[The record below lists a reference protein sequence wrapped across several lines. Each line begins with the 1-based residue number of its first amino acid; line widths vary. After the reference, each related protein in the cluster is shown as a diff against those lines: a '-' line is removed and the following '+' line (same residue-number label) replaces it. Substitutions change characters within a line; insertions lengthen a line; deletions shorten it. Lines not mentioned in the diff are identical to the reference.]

1 MSTARFHHPEDVQDS
16 IESLQRE
23 HGGSRPFIYWL
34 TLAVTAAAVASL
46 PLVKVDMSVGAPG
59 QVRPALER
67 LPVQPAV
74 AGKIVE
80 LMVADNQPVRQG
92 DVLLVID
99 TASLD
104 ARLIQNENQRA
115 ENDQTLA
122 DLGRLLG
129 HPALISASPET
140 DRFAQLERGDFASTL
155 PGNLTT
161 GQYLRQHSM
170 LLSEIR
176 RLLSLRQRAV
186 QDLARAEALHRK
198 GLLAEAA
205 YDEQRYALES
215 AERDLDLAL
224 QQTLSRW
231 QSDRIERE
239 RRRIDLASEAKQ
251 LQELRELH
259 VIRAPVDG
267 TAIGFLGLHPG
278 LFIPAEQRLGE
289 ISPGGGLQAD
299 VYIGPRDVGFVRN
312 GQPVKLQV
320 DAFPYTEWG
329 MLRGRVRHISQDFV
343 QVGQVPAFRTVVDLD
358 DTRLTSASGL
368 TVELRR
374 GMTVNARFVLE
385 RRTLFSVLYGKLS
398 ESLDPRAK
406 SAAN

>member
-34 TLAVTAAAVASL
+34 ALAVTAAAVASL

-80 LMVADNQPVRQG
+80 LSVADNRPVRKG

-104 ARLIQNENQRA
+104 ARLNQNENQRA
-115 ENDQTLA
+115 ENDQALA
-122 DLGRLLG
+122 DLGHLLG
-129 HPALISASPET
+129 HPALAPAAAAA
-140 DRFAQLERGDFASTL
+140 DRFTQLERGDYAAVL
-155 PGNLTT
+155 PARLVT
-161 GQYLRQHSM
+161 GQYLRQHSV

-176 RLLSLRQRAV
+176 RLLSLRQRTA
-186 QDLARAEALHRK
+186 QDLARAEALHGK

-205 YDEQRYALES
+205 FDEQRYALES
-215 AERDLDLAL
+215 VEREFDLAL

-231 QSDRIERE
+231 QNDRIERE

-251 LQELRELH
+251 LHELRELH
-259 VIRAPVDG
+259 VVRAPVDG

-278 LFIPAEQRLGE
+278 QFVPAEQRLGE

-299 VYIGPRDVGFVRN
+299 VYIGPRDIGFVRT

-329 MLRGRVRHISQDFV
+329 MLRGRVRDISQDFV

-398 ESLDPRAK
+398 DSLDPRAR
-406 SAAN
+406 SFLR

>member
-23 HGGSRPFIYWL
+23 HGGGRSYIYWL
-34 TLAVTAAAVASL
+34 ALLVTAAAVASL

-74 AGKIVE
+74 SGKITR
-80 LMVADNQPVRQG
+80 LAVADNQAVHQG
-92 DVLLVID
+92 EVLLVID
-99 TASLD
+99 MASLE
-104 ARLIQNENQRA
+104 ARLAQNADQRA
-115 ENDQTLA
+115 ENDQALA
-122 DLGRLLG
+122 DLDLLLG
-129 HPALISASPET
+129 HPELAPAP
-140 DRFAQLERGDFASTL
+140 DRFPQLERGDFASVL
-155 PGNLTT
+155 PGRLVT
-161 GQYLRQHSM
+161 GQYLRQHAV
-170 LLSEIR
+170 LLSDLR
-176 RLLSLRQRAV
+176 RLLGQRQRATL
-186 QDLARAEALHRK
+186 DFARAGALYAK

-205 YDEQRYALES
+205 YDEQRFTLES
-215 AERDLDLAL
+215 ADRELDLAL

-231 QSDRIERE
+231 QTDRIDRT

-259 VIRAPVDG
+259 IVRAPVDG

-278 LFIPAEQRLGE
+278 QFIPAEQRLGE

-299 VYIGPRDVGFVRN
+299 VYIGPRDIGFVRT

-329 MLRGRVRHISQDFV
+329 MLRGHVRHISQDFV
-343 QVGQVPAFRTVVDLD
+343 QVGSVPAFRTVVELE

-385 RRTLFSVLYGKLS
+385 RRTLFNVLYGKLS
-398 ESLDPRAK
+398 DSLDPRAR
-406 SAAN
+406 SFFD